1 MNGWLKSLVA
11 TACIVVIVGGG
22 WHAWGEY
29 ANAKYLANEQA
40 ASRQAEEKSRC
51 TAAVN
56 TLIAFKNGSAE
67 RLDGSFSDNKI
78 VAAACLR
85 ASADTDFH
93 RKAKLALKAAGVDLQ
108 E

>member
-1 MNGWLKSLVA
+1 MNGWLRSLVA
-11 TACIVVIVGGG
+11 TACIVIIAGGG
-22 WHAWGEY
+22 WYAWGEY
-29 ANAKYLANEQA
+29 ADAEYLASEQE

-51 TAAVN
+51 MAAVN